1 MTFNTH
7 GNWLL
12 SIEFRTAVGFDIE
25 FADSRPVWINRPNL
39 LEPCVGELEGVIIGL
54 PFLMIS
60 WGVVYA

>member
-12 SIEFRTAVGFDIE
+12 TIEFRTAVGLDLE
-25 FADSRPVWINRPNL
+25 FTDSRLVWVNRKGV
-39 LEPCVGELEGVIIGL
+39 LEPYVGELEGVIIGL